1 MSISHDAVAA
11 VRVELAK
18 LFKSK
23 GMRVDSFAVG
33 GHLTA
38 VGMMA
43 YQTLVVKGKWL
54 DVWSPTFDLL
64 HPRGFKGTMTSR
76 SSLLRKE
83 LLPVFPSSGIQ
94 RMEVEVVN
102 DVKGTRLI
110 EVRLRALAPS

>member
-23 GMRVDSFAVG
+23 GMRMDSFAVG

-43 YQTLVVKGKWL
+43 YQTLMVNGKWL
-54 DVWSPTFDLL
+54 DVWAPTFDLL
-64 HPRGFKGTMTSR
+64 HPRGFKGIITSQ
-76 SSLLRKE
+76 SSLLRKDR
-83 LLPVFPSSGIQ
+83 LAVFPSSGNQ

-102 DVKGTRLI
+102 DVKGTNLI
-110 EVRLRALAPS
+110 EVRLRAIAQS